1 MDEMNA
7 PQGFDYCLWSK
18 LLVAI
23 VLFPLVAFI
32 VQSFFASIVL
42 KMAVVAL
49 AIAGLIRVAIWIDRV
64 PCLATKIPPLIG
76 RKSPKI

>member
-1 MDEMNA
+1 MAETQA
-7 PQGFDYCLWSK
+7 PQGFDYCFWSK

-42 KMAVVAL
+42 KIAVAAF
-49 AIAGLIRVAIWIDRV
+49 AIAGLVWTAIWLDRV
-64 PCLATKIPPLIG
+64 PCLTAKIPALIG
-76 RKSPKI
+76 RKPEKH